1 LSIYKKNYSKSR
13 LCNSTEVIMIWDTQV
28 SKSGVSFFVFSMTYA
43 DYSQLAKT
51 PAAGELMDK
60 ILDADPLV
68 EMHHCGNRQAF
79 TSIVDELNALILA
92 GKLDRCRRLK

>member
-1 LSIYKKNYSKSR
+1 VIAELRLPTSDCRFGIFSRSKITRRLSKKA
-13 LCNSTEVIMIWDTQV
+13 
-28 SKSGVSFFVFSMTYA
+28 VSFFVLSMTYA